1 MEVRYPR
8 HAGTFYNAGEEKLRE
23 QLTWCF
29 KHKFGPGSIPKPSEG
44 EVRSIT
50 ALVCPHAGYVYS
62 GPVAAHAYYR
72 LALDGTPE
80 TAVLLG
86 PNHVGVG
93 SALSIVKRGVWRTP
107 LGDLLVDESLADEIL
122 RESKIIDVDPSAH
135 TYEHSLEVQLPFL
148 QFIYGSKVKIVP
160 IVFLIQDLKTCREV
174 GEAIAKA
181 AHGKNVVVIASTDLT
196 HYESQSSARSKDKA
210 VIEAI
215 LRLDEEL
222 LYETVEG
229 RGVSMCGYGP
239 TIAAIVASKALGAK
253 EGSLLCYKTSGDM
266 TGDFSSV
273 VGYASIMLRR

>member
-8 HAGTFYNAGEEKLRE
+8 HAGTFYNAGKESLKE
-23 QLTWCF
+23 QLAWCF
-29 KHKFGPGSIPKPSEG
+29 KHRFGPGSVPKPSEG
-44 EVRSIT
+44 RIKNIT
-50 ALVCPHAGYVYS
+50 ALICPHAGYMYS
-62 GPVAAHAYYR
+62 GPVAAHAYYQ

-93 SALSIVKRGVWRTP
+93 SALSIVKDGVWRTP
-107 LGDLLVDESLADEIL
+107 LGDLSVDEALADEIL
-122 RESKIIDVDPSAH
+122 RESDIIDIDPSAH
-135 TYEHSLEVQLPFL
+135 LYEHSLEVQLPFL
-148 QFIYGSKVKIVP
+148 QFIYGSKIKIVP
-160 IVFLIQDLKTCREV
+160 VTFLIQDLKTCREV

-181 AHGKNVVVIASTDLT
+181 IDGKNVVVIASTDLT
-196 HYESQSSARSKDKA
+196 HYESQASARSKDKA

-239 TIAAIVASKALGAK
+239 TISAIVASKVLGAK

-266 TGDFSSV
+266 TGDLSAV
-273 VGYASIMLRR
+273 VGYASIVLRR